1 MKREV
6 HVPLKHVAIGDVF
19 LVRKNV
25 NSDDAD
31 LSVTFVKAVHLNP
44 TMQIPGK
51 MAAFNLK
58 TSDIDEF
65 DANTMVYVVRD
76 VRVGLISSL
85 EYTL

>member
-6 HVPLKHVAIGDVF
+6 NVPLKHVAIGDAF
-19 LVRKNV
+19 LIRKDV
-25 NSDDAD
+25 TSADAD

-44 TMQIPGK
+44 MKRIPGK
-51 MAAFNLK
+51 VMVLNLK